1 MLIVEKMAFL
11 EVEINKS
18 VEDFSAPNMERSQNI
33 ESPLAFLIR
42 IILPEVLAYRFTFFP
57 LNVC

>member
-42 IILPEVLAYRFTFFP
+42 IILPEVVAYLLRFSQ
-57 LNVC
+57 